1 MPKII
6 ISKRE
11 VDAAVKIGMNTIL
24 SAITHDKTDSIVNN
38 LVRLLDYSKRGDE
51 DNEDNTGKYYRLFM
65 ATLND
70 ELLEMGKETAEVL
83 KNMTGVNHGR

>member
-51 DNEDNTGKYYRLFM
+51 DNTGK
-65 ATLND
+65 
-70 ELLEMGKETAEVL
+70 
-83 KNMTGVNHGR
+83 

>member
-51 DNEDNTGKYYRLFM
+51 DNTGKYYRLFM

-83 KNMTGVNHGR
+83 KNMTDVNHGR